1 MSQSPLTARSPLA
14 VVYLL
19 HIALEI
25 PVAVQGMWMPYALP
39 FLEMN
44 NTSLVLLKV
53 CVRKASAG
61 VLVLTR
67 SPAILFSAAR
77 LVHCCAPVLHLTR

>member
-53 CVRKASAG
+53 CEE
-61 VLVLTR
+61 
-67 SPAILFSAAR
+67 
-77 LVHCCAPVLHLTR
+77 HE